1 MDERSLVKN
10 SHETQINLDLLI
22 FFFFLI
28 WAPVF

>member
-22 FFFFLI
+22 FFFNLGTGI
-28 WAPVF
+28 LS